1 MKKRTIKN
9 PDRKH
14 VFGMEATVE
23 VNPQK
28 LLKIKPCTASVLSLP
43 ANMSDNTR
51 TVMSTLLAIF
61 EDKNYM
67 EEGLIGD
74 MLFGF
79 GKAGIPAACTLAAL
93 GEMEKYGFVKFQ
105 APDNTY
111 VSLDSDKIGAA
122 WIRYQQKLKDMVYEE

>member
-14 VFGMEATVE
+14 VFGMEATVK

-28 LLKIKPCTASVLSLP
+28 LLKIKPCKVSVLSLP

-51 TVMSTLLAIF
+51 IIVSTLFAIF

-79 GKAGIPAACTLAAL
+79 RKAGIPAERTLAAL
-93 GEMEKYGFVKFQ
+93 GEMEQYGFVKFQ
-105 APDNTY
+105 APDNTF

-122 WIRYQQKLKDMVYEE
+122 WIRYQQKLKDMIYEE